1 MRYWDIMVC
10 GDVKNEIDEI
20 KSMNFF
26 SNNNSAGATV
36 SIKDAENVI
45 KKIQK
50 FIDKNKEE
58 VDWSKYPPYNNN
70 IKVSKK

>member
-45 KKIQK
+45 KKFRSSLIRIK
-50 FIDKNKEE
+50 KKLIG
-58 VDWSKYPPYNNN
+58 VN
-70 IKVSKK
+70 ILHIIII